1 VGQAKQRGSKE
12 DRVQQVKA
20 KLDAI
25 RPLKLTCNACG
36 TDITEIKDMPTKG
49 LPGIEGIFIGK
60 CPKCGDMT
68 QAVAGDKDAVAAYN
82 AFMDQHLKNLAHQH
96 PPKLPRMN
104 IQSKRGEV
112 ITTELSES
120 DIRKSNEISESA
132 NLLGYTIFLPNQN
145 EYLTSIVKKEDGSS
159 ERNYDADIN
168 NAQVFNTYIAA
179 KKASKLLI
187 QDGEVC
193 LLFEDGKKRQAYS
206 S

>member
-1 VGQAKQRGSKE
+1 MGQAKQRGSKE

-25 RPLKLTCNACG
+25 RPSKLTCNACG

-82 AFMDQHLKNLAHQH
+82 AFMDQHLKNSAHQH
-96 PPKLPRMN
+96 PPKLPRMS

-120 DIRKSNEISESA
+120 DVRNSNEISDSA
-132 NLLGYTIFLPNQN
+132 TLLGHIVFLPKQN
-145 EYLTSIVKKEDGSS
+145 EYLSSVSKKEDGSS
-159 ERNYDADIN
+159 VRSYDEDIA
-168 NAQVFNTYIAA
+168 NAQVFNTYVAA

-187 QDGEVC
+187 QDSEVR